1 MFEFKKIDKTLA
13 KAELV
18 CTKTD
23 GTKYDFNCFLR
34 PLNFIENIHN
44 CEITLDEAIE
54 DQTKLKI
61 LINKLNYD
69 CNPRDT
75 KEVEEKERV
84 LESAKKLSDAR
95 KDIIYLLKNEFF
107 HIRVMYIKLK
117 KKKNQR
123 KNLKKTNFL
132 KILRMNQKVLTISY
146 FKHFNSASPTVLA
159 KELFETKDEKKN
171 ND

>member
-1 MFEFKKIDKTLA
+1 MLKFIELDGALEKV
-13 KAELV
+13 ELV

-23 GTKYDFNCFLR
+23 GTKYDFNSFFLS
-34 PLNFIENIHN
+34 LKFIEKFYNYK
-44 CEITLDEAIE
+44 ITLDEAIE

-123 KNLKKTNFL
+123 KN
-132 KILRMNQKVLTISY
+132 
-146 FKHFNSASPTVLA
+146 
-159 KELFETKDEKKN
+159 
-171 ND
+171 

>member
-1 MFEFKKIDKTLA
+1 MFEFKKIDETLA

-23 GTKYDFNCFLR
+23 GTKYDFNGFLR
-34 PLNFIENIHN
+34 PLNFIENIHS

-54 DQTKLKI
+54 DKKKLKI

-107 HIRVMYIKLK
+107 HIRVMYLKLK
-117 KKKNQR
+117 EKKNQR
-123 KNLKKTNFL
+123 KN
-132 KILRMNQKVLTISY
+132 
-146 FKHFNSASPTVLA
+146 
-159 KELFETKDEKKN
+159 
-171 ND
+171 

>member
-1 MFEFKKIDKTLA
+1 MLKFIELDGALEKV
-13 KAELV
+13 ELV
-18 CTKTD
+18 CAKTD
-23 GTKYDFNCFLR
+23 GTKYDFNSFFLS
-34 PLNFIENIHN
+34 LKFIEKFYNYK
-44 CEITLDEAIE
+44 ITLDEAIE

-117 KKKNQR
+117 KKKE
-123 KNLKKTNFL
+123 
-132 KILRMNQKVLTISY
+132 SEE
-146 FKHFNSASPTVLA
+146 
-159 KELFETKDEKKN
+159 ELEEN
-171 ND
+171 